1 MVNRFRISKPK
12 MVFKISIV
20 RFLNNYPKIKKYS
33 LSLHFLKNNFK
44 IIREICQENGSE
56 FK

>member
-1 MVNRFRISKPK
+1 

-20 RFLNNYPKIKKYS
+20 RFLNNYPKMKKSYS

-44 IIREICQENGSE
+44 IMENICQENATE